1 MKLSPRIAVA
11 PALLALACFTTSAWA
26 QASAASDST
35 AAPSAAASAPVS
47 RAQKH
52 ADFVEKRINDL
63 HAQMK
68 ITSQQ
73 APQWDAFAQ
82 TMRDNATKTDQAFRD
97 RAHKLPS
104 DSADDAMKSYA
115 ELAQLHADNMQKLAA
130 SFSAL
135 YATLSDEQ
143 KKIADPLFRNEQA
156 KRHAIPRKH
165 KPAASAPAPAS
176 N

>member
-1 MKLSPRIAVA
+1 MKPSIRIAVA
-11 PALLALACFTTSAWA
+11 PALLALACFTTSTWA
-26 QASAASDST
+26 QTTAASDS
-35 AAPSAAASAPVS
+35 AASAPMS
-47 RAQKH
+47 HAQKH
-52 ADFVEKRINDL
+52 ADFVEKRIDDL

-82 TMRDNATKTDQAFRD
+82 TMRDNATKTDEAFHD
-97 RAHKLPS
+97 RAQKLPS
-104 DSADDAMKSYA
+104 ENADDAMKSYA
-115 ELAQLHADNMQKLAA
+115 ELSQLHADNMQKLAA

-143 KKIADPLFRNEQA
+143 KKIADPLFRNDHG
-156 KRHAIPRKH
+156 KKHGGPRKH
-165 KPAASAPAPAS
+165 KHAAAAPAPAS

>member
-143 KKIADPLFRNEQA
+143 KKIADPLFRNEQG
-156 KRHAIPRKH
+156 KRHAPHKH
-165 KPAASAPAPAS
+165 KSAASAPAAAS